1 MTYVLVWIAVTT
13 TAVFVA
19 TAAVGSVRDR
29 VTETPAAMVPTTANT
44 LSGSDVSTTTTE
56 PGATSGT
63 SEPAAAT
70 TPTTSTTTT
79 TTTVVVSTTEAP
91 EAPEAPEATTTTTP
105 PPPPPPPTT
114 TTTTST
120 TTTVPP
126 STEIRSYDLVGGS
139 VTVEVGN
146 NMVNLAGAS
155 PKAGFGMDVENSGP
169 EKVEVE
175 FESED
180 HDSHF
185 SARFEDGVFVPR
197 IEEEAHEEDS

>member
-19 TAAVGSVRDR
+19 AAAVGSVRDR
-29 VTETPAAMVPTTANT
+29 VTETPAAMIPTTANT
-44 LSGSDVSTTTTE
+44 LSVSDVSTTTTE

-63 SEPAAAT
+63 SEPVATT
-70 TPTTSTTTT
+70 TPTTSTTTIPT
-79 TTTVVVSTTEAP
+79 TTTVVVSTT

-146 NMVNLAGAS
+146 NTVNLAGAS

>member
-1 MTYVLVWIAVTT
+1 MAYVLVWIAVTT
-13 TAVFVA
+13 IAVFVA

-29 VTETPAAMVPTTANT
+29 VTETPAAMIPTTANT
-44 LSGSDVSTTTTE
+44 LSVSDVSTTTTE

-63 SEPAAAT
+63 SEPVATT
-70 TPTTSTTTT
+70 TPTTSTTTIPT
-79 TTTVVVSTTEAP
+79 TTTVVVSTT
-91 EAPEAPEATTTTTP
+91 EAPEATTTTTP

-146 NMVNLAGAS
+146 NTVNLAGAS